1 MTKQIWC
8 LFLVGLNCAMGQNSS
23 GYFNP
28 DRDPAQNNC
37 SISCN
42 LEYNNYFHPL
52 CIPKGYNKF
61 DAPSKNLKVFANVV
75 LATRK
80 EKTEHYNDLKNID
93 IHKMVLT
100 YAPRLVLSWYDERL
114 EHCDHFPRSLNRKQI
129 SRLWT
134 PRIAVENHLERITG
148 YLDARKLSI
157 PSCSVS

>member
-8 LFLVGLNCAMGQNSS
+8 LFIVGLNCAIAQNSS

-37 SISCN
+37 SITCN

-114 EHCDHFPRSLNRKQI
+114 EHCDHSPRSLNRKQI

-148 YLDARKLSI
+148 YLDASKLSI
-157 PSCSVS
+157 P